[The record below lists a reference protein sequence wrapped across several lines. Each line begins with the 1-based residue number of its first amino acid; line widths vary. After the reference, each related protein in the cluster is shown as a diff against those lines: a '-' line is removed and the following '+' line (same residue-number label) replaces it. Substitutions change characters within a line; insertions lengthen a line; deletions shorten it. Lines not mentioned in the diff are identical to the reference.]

1 MKKRWSTR
9 FEADE
14 IFGINAAE
22 FEAKALETYRFQFEE
37 NSFYREYCTYRKAGL
52 STVSKIADIPFLP
65 ISFFKTKKIS
75 TTNFEPE
82 AIFESSG
89 TTGSENSKHYIKN
102 LNLYEQSFNKAFEA
116 VYGDAGNYCILAL
129 LPSYLE
135 RNGSSL
141 VYMVSKWIEKSKNQ
155 DSGFYLYDTEKLFLQ
170 LQKNEQQGIQT
181 LLIGVSYA
189 LYDFA
194 AAYPQPLKHCIVMET
209 GGMKGRSLEL
219 TKEEL
224 HGFLQQQ
231 WELQEIHAEYGM
243 TELLSQAY
251 SKGKGIYQAPPWMQ
265 VCIRA
270 EDDPYQLLAYYGS
283 SNETTAGAL
292 NIIDLANRYSC
303 SFIATDD
310 TGIWYPDRRF
320 KLLGRLENSDI
331 RGCGLMLIS

>member
-1 MKKRWSTR
+1 
-9 FEADE
+9 
-14 IFGINAAE
+14 
-22 FEAKALETYRFQFEE
+22 
-37 NSFYREYCTYRKAGL
+37 
-52 STVSKIADIPFLP
+52 
-65 ISFFKTKKIS
+65 
-75 TTNFEPE
+75 
-82 AIFESSG
+82 
-89 TTGSENSKHYIKN
+89 
-102 LNLYEQSFNKAFEA
+102 
-116 VYGDAGNYCILAL
+116 
-129 LPSYLE
+129 
-135 RNGSSL
+135 
-141 VYMVSKWIEKSKNQ
+141 
-155 DSGFYLYDTEKLFLQ
+155 
-170 LQKNEQQGIQT
+170 
-181 LLIGVSYA
+181 
-189 LYDFA
+189 
-194 AAYPQPLKHCIVMET
+194 MET

-231 WELQEIHAEYGM
+231 WELQEIHSEYGM

>member
-1 MKKRWSTR
+1 MEKSWSTQY
-9 FEADE
+9 ESAE

-22 FEAKALETYRFQFEE
+22 FEAKALETFRFQFEE
-37 NSFYREYCTYRKAGL
+37 NSFYHEYCNFRKATPA
-52 STVSKIADIPFLP
+52 TVSKIADIPFLP
-65 ISFFKTKKIS
+65 ISFFKTKKIC

-82 AIFESSG
+82 AVFESSG
-89 TTGSENSKHYIKN
+89 TTDSANSKHYIKH
-102 LNLYEQSFNKAFEA
+102 LNLYEQSFNKAFERLYGA
-116 VYGDAGNYCILAL
+116 VENYCILAL

-141 VYMVSKWIEKSKNQ
+141 VYMVSKWIEKSKNE
-155 DSGFYLYDTEKLFLQ
+155 DSGFYLYDTKKLFLQ

-194 AAYPQPLKHCIVMET
+194 AAYPQPLQHCIVMET
-209 GGMKGRSLEL
+209 GGMKGRSREL

-224 HGFLQQQ
+224 HAFLQQQ
-231 WELQEIHAEYGM
+231 WGLKEIHAEYGM

-251 SKGKGIYQAPPWMQ
+251 SLGKGIYHAPPWMQ

-270 EDDPYQLLAYYGS
+270 EDDPYQLLACDGS
-283 SNETTAGAL
+283 SNEATAGAL

-310 TGIWYPDRRF
+310 TGIWYPDSSF